1 MLADVVGEAG
11 VTKSEL
17 EALRYV
23 FRATRAAL
31 SVRHASSQLPFY
43 DLPFDKQMI
52 ASVEAFASKNRG
64 RYRNFML
71 MGIGGSALGPT
82 ALHGALNHLQHNLL
96 PDDTRQGCR
105 YFCPD
110 NVDPDYLGSVL
121 DVIKPEDTLFNV
133 VSKSG
138 GTAETVAQFLVV
150 VDLLR
155 RTLGKKWKDHLV
167 LTTDPDKGFLRDF
180 AKTEGI
186 QTFPVHP
193 GVGGRFCVLTPV
205 GLLPAAMTGINISA
219 LCSGARAMKD
229 PCFAADLEANPAALF
244 AGLLYLM
251 QSVKNRPI
259 HVMFAFSN
267 RLYPIADW
275 FRQLWAESLG
285 KRYSTDG
292 REIFTGPTPVKAIG
306 ATDQHSQV
314 QLYVE
319 GPADKAFVI
328 LGSRRF
334 GRKLVMPDISLQI
347 PDAGYLQG
355 AEMGDLLNAERRA
368 TAYALATAGRPTMTI
383 EMDDIDAPHIGA
395 LLYML
400 EAATLFGGGYYRVN
414 PLDQPGVEA
423 GKKATY
429 ALMGRKGY
437 ETERIAMEKFYQKIG
452 GEALVVRV

>member
-1 MLADVVGEAG
+1 
-11 VTKSEL
+11 
-17 EALRYV
+17 
-23 FRATRAAL
+23 
-31 SVRHASSQLPFY
+31 
-43 DLPFDKQMI
+43 
-52 ASVEAFASKNRG
+52 
-64 RYRNFML
+64 

-82 ALHGALNHLQHNLL
+82 ALHGALNHLQHNLI
-96 PDDTRQGCR
+96 PDADRQGCR

-110 NVDPDYLGSVL
+110 NVDPDYLGATL
-121 DVIKPEDTLFNV
+121 DVINPEETLFNV

-155 RTLGKKWKDHLV
+155 KQLGRKWKDNLI
-167 LTTDPDKGFLRDF
+167 LTTDPEKGFLRDF
-180 AKTEGI
+180 AKSEGI
-186 QTFPVHP
+186 ATFPIHP

-219 LCSGARAMKD
+219 LCLGARAMKT
-229 PCFAADLEANPAALF
+229 PCLSAELESNPAAMF

-251 QSVKNRPI
+251 QVVKGRPI
-259 HVMFAFSN
+259 HVMFAYSN
-267 RLYPIADW
+267 RLYPISDW

-292 REIFTGPTPVKAIG
+292 REVFTGPTPIKAIG

-319 GPADKAFVI
+319 GPSDKAFVI
-328 LGSRRF
+328 LGARRF
-334 GRKLVMPDISLQI
+334 GRELVMPDIGLNI
-347 PDAGYLQG
+347 PEASYLQG
-355 AEMGDLLNAERRA
+355 AEMGNLLNAERRA
-368 TAYALATAGRPTMTI
+368 TAYALAEAGRPTMTI
-383 EMDDIDAPHIGA
+383 ELDAIDAPHIGA

-400 EAATLFGGGYYRVN
+400 EVATLFGGGFYRVN

-429 ALMGRKGY
+429 ALMGRKGF
-437 ETERIAMEKFYQKIG
+437 ESERIAMEKFYQRIG
-452 GEALVVRV
+452 SEAMVTRV